1 MKRWSSRKY
10 ISFLVCKWDPVHK
23 GQRETEGTD
32 QSILV
37 GGCKMSRYLH
47 STTRIL
53 KVYTEALTGFSHIYH
68 PNDLNNT
75 LLSQGC
81 VLETAPSVGTVGV
94 SPRTLGVG
102 EESFIEPGPA
112 CRSTSDHVWVL
123 MHILMHCC
131 RSINPIKVNKCKLN
145 PQFHSL
151 AHYICT

>member
-102 EESFIEPGPA
+102 EESFIEPDPA

-131 RSINPIKVNKCKLN
+131 RSINPIKVNKCILN